1 MIKKLYNKIIEKVL
15 KTTQKIIKNGG
26 LKKMKENN
34 EYERIIELYRKLSW
48 FIIISIVGLI
58 IFSILLK

>member
-1 MIKKLYNKIIEKVL
+1 
-15 KTTQKIIKNGG
+15 
-26 LKKMKENN
+26 MKENN
-34 EYERIIELYRKLSW
+34 EYERIIELYRKLGW